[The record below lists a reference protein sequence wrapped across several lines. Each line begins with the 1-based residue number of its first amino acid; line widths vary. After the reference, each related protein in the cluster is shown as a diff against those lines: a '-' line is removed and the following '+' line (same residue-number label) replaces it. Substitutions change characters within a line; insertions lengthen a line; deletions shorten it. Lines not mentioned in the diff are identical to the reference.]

1 MRTYLNTVCS
11 VTRKEKILALHNVLL
26 FLSIVLA
33 ELCKRDLTS
42 LHVAEKPGKSLA
54 DSQKLHGYI
63 SNLRM

>member
-11 VTRKEKILALHNVLL
+11 VTRKEKILALYNMLL

-33 ELCKRDLTS
+33 ELCKSDLTS
-42 LHVAEKPGKSLA
+42 LQVAEKPGKNLT
-54 DSQKLHGYI
+54 DSQTLHGYI